1 MTEILQTKQVR
12 NLADIEAHFDACS
25 LHYQEQHGSANRLLE
40 YRLDLIKKGV
50 QLRTTNVVLDI
61 GCGPGDH
68 LRALANHIKR
78 GIGVDLSEGMIREA
92 HRRMNGQP
100 EQKRLSFFV
109 DNGETLSRIR
119 DESVDVALTVG
130 VLEHVLNKESLAEST
145 LRKLKPKGRWMI
157 LTLNGDYIWYRTL
170 APMMGIS
177 TKHLTTDRI
186 LTQSEIKTL
195 LSDAG
200 FVNISLEFWTFIP
213 RGDISSHWGVFLTLL
228 DRIGRGLRLVKLR
241 GGLAV
246 KAEKP

>member
-1 MTEILQTKQVR
+1 MAGKLQTKQVR
-12 NLADIEAHFDACS
+12 NLGDIKAHFDACS
-25 LHYQEQHGSANRLLE
+25 THYQEQHGHAKRLLD
-40 YRLDLIKKGV
+40 YRIDLIKRGV
-50 QLRTTNVVLDI
+50 QLRKTDVVLDI

-68 LRALANHIKR
+68 LRAIAHHINR

-92 HRRMNGQP
+92 RRRVNGRP
-100 EQKRLSFFV
+100 EQKLLSFLV

-145 LRKLKPKGRWMI
+145 MRKLKPKGRWMI
-157 LTLNGDYIWYRTL
+157 LTLNADYVWYRPL

-177 TKHLTTDRI
+177 TKHLTTDRL
-186 LTQSEIKTL
+186 LTHREIKTL
-195 LSDAG
+195 LSEAG
-200 FVNISLEFWTFIP
+200 FVNITLEYWTFIP
-213 RGDISSHWGVFLTLL
+213 RGDISSYWGVILTLL
-228 DRIGRGLRLVKLR
+228 DRIGCGLRLAKLR